1 MCVCVCAHLCACVS
15 VSVLHQVSGLRFS
28 FDPHATVGT
37 RVTPSDVWLGNMP
50 LDLQASYSLACTS
63 YVLQGKVGASTCHSR
78 ASCLVD
84 RTFGLTACALY
95 TMWQSGFTML
105 KQSPEVLDDI
115 DTHGPLL
122 KDIVQHRLKS
132 STIVCLA
139 ARGPL
144 GCAILYT
151 QPIMLTVGHPTTV
164 SHFHNALV
172 QHSGPRIRIKSNCE
186 TASQAAPLAVAA
198 THEPS
203 TAAHLR
209 GVSRP
214 PSSVVSS
221 CS

>member
-1 MCVCVCAHLCACVS
+1 MCVCVCVC
-15 VSVLHQVSGLRFS
+15 VLHQVSGLRFS

-37 RVTPSDVWLGNMP
+37 RVKPSDVWLGNMP

-78 ASCLVD
+78 AYCLVD

-115 DTHGPLL
+115 GTHGPLL

-139 ARGPL
+139 AWGPL
-144 GCAILYT
+144 VCN
-151 QPIMLTVGHPTTV
+151 TVHPAHYANYW
-164 SHFHNALV
+164 SSYSFPL
-172 QHSGPRIRIKSNCE
+172 
-186 TASQAAPLAVAA
+186 SQRVGAAFWAKDSYQEQL
-198 THEPS
+198 
-203 TAAHLR
+203 
-209 GVSRP
+209 
-214 PSSVVSS
+214 
-221 CS
+221 